1 MRRAASIVLLF
12 IAGCASS
19 RSSGNDPEIRLVQTS
34 EVAEVARNVPGSIP
48 VAFRLTI
55 RNTQQA
61 PLTLKRLEL
70 QSIGEGAYS
79 LNPLTRSYDQVIQPG
94 AEQSF
99 DVWGSAYVSPTILG
113 ANGPVTIRAIA
124 QFDAASGSFQTVVMR
139 QLHTLHGD

>member
-19 RSSGNDPEIRLVQTS
+19 RSSAEPEIRLVQTS

-48 VAFRLTI
+48 ISFRLTI
-55 RNTQQA
+55 HNTLQT

-79 LNPLTRSYDQVIQPG
+79 LSSLTRSYDQVIQPG

-99 DVWGSAYVSPTILG
+99 DLWGSGYVSPTIVG

-139 QLHTLHGD
+139 QLHTVNGN

>member
-1 MRRAASIVLLF
+1 MRRAASIVLVF

-34 EVAEVARNVPGSIP
+34 SVAEAARNVQGAIP

-55 RNTQQA
+55 RNTLQT

-79 LNPLTRSYDQVIQPG
+79 LSPLTRSYDRVIQPG
-94 AEQSF
+94 AEESF
-99 DVWGSAYVSPTILG
+99 DMWGSANASATILG

-139 QLHTLHGD
+139 QIHTLNAD